1 MTRTKQFTTLK
12 LLSVLALLPMA
23 ACSSIERMNE
33 GLLPLASWS
42 PAEWEEPP
50 QAEWVNLEHRVAFG
64 SDSMEIDSLERK
76 RLAKFLRQSK
86 VTATDDVVV
95 TAPRL
100 ADGTVDPT
108 DLARLDAIRGELTV
122 LGLNV
127 TDDAGESAIA
137 PDSIGIMIRR
147 AVAILP
153 DCTQDEVPTSGAQPE
168 SRVGCTTSYNLGAM
182 VAFPEDLIEGRGISP
197 ADGTKGATSI
207 ERYRKDEVKKLE
219 EEQTSDL

>member
-1 MTRTKQFTTLK
+1 MTRKTQFKTLK
-12 LLSVLALLPMA
+12 LLSVLVLLPVA
-23 ACSSIERMNE
+23 ACSAVEDMNE
-33 GLLPLASWS
+33 GLVPLASWS

-50 QAEWVNLEHRVAFG
+50 QAEWVNLQHRVAFG
-64 SDSMEIDSLERK
+64 SDSMELDSLERK

-86 VTATDDVVV
+86 VTATDEVIV

-100 ADGTVDPT
+100 DDGTVDPT

-122 LGLNV
+122 LGLKV
-127 TDDAGESAIA
+127 SDDAGESSVA
-137 PDSIGIMIRR
+137 PDSIGITVRR

-153 DCTQDEVPTSGAQPE
+153 DCTQDEIPTMGAAPDA
-168 SRVGCTTSYNLGAM
+168 RVGCTTSYNLGAM

-207 ERYRKDEVKKLE
+207 ERYRKDEVKELD